1 MSCDYTQVYVF
12 TYFQGS
18 FVNRD
23 GLCKREGE
31 EEKRKREREARERE
45 AREREARQKE
55 NRYGFWKRGR
65 GELEE
70 EEEVHNEAK
79 NRMEMRYGGKKRE
92 EVGRRSGE
100 RLKKRKV
107 GSDSYLKVQL
117 NQRM

>member
-1 MSCDYTQVYVF
+1 
-12 TYFQGS
+12 
-18 FVNRD
+18 VNRD

-31 EEKRKREREARERE
+31 EEKRKRERE

-92 EVGRRSGE
+92 EVGRSSGE
-100 RLKKRKV
+100 RLNKRKV
-107 GSDSYLKVQL
+107 GSDTYLKVQL